1 MDYTIKRG
9 VEGVLGDGL
18 AKAIPGSGGGGVDR
32 EGDNPIPRGGRHWR
46 CDFETDQRGLIT
58 QAEEEAMAGSCPSPS
73 PNLLCPFS
81 KTNAR
86 NRDTKTLRAGA
97 RTCAASSQ
105 LSGTQVCEPDP
116 KYVRVAVKEI
126 CSFIDEL

>member
-46 CDFETDQRGLIT
+46 CDFGTDQRGFNH
-58 QAEEEAMAGSCPSPS
+58 AG
-73 PNLLCPFS
+73 
-81 KTNAR
+81 R
-86 NRDTKTLRAGA
+86 GG
-97 RTCAASSQ
+97 
-105 LSGTQVCEPDP
+105 SGG
-116 KYVRVAVKEI
+116 R
-126 CSFIDEL
+126 